1 VSERAP
7 KNLPASIRQKLSDL
21 ARMRKDDFGLILV
34 KYGLER
40 ILYRLTRSAHH
51 DAFVLKGALLFELW
65 THDTYRPT
73 RDADF
78 LGRGDNAP
86 ERLVRLFRELC
97 ELEVEP
103 DGLVFDADSVKA
115 ERITEDADYEGVR
128 VTFTAQLDRAR
139 IPIQIDI
146 GFGDA
151 VTPAPVES
159 DYPTLLSAPHPRL
172 LVYPRET
179 VVAEKFEAIVKLG
192 IANTRMK
199 DFYDLEVL
207 ARMFEFEGELLAK
220 AIRTTFANR
229 ATELPT
235 NGMPLAFTPEFHGD
249 QNKNRQWT
257 AFCDRIPNGTN
268 VTDLKSVVEALKLFL
283 SPVAAAAREQT
294 PFATN
299 WNPGGPWQ

>member
-1 VSERAP
+1 MSERTA

-21 ARMRKDDFGLILV
+21 ARTRKDDFGLILV

-40 ILYRLTRSAHH
+40 ILYRLTRSAHRE
-51 DAFVLKGALLFELW
+51 ALVLKGALLFELW

-103 DGLVFDADSVKA
+103 DGLLFEADSLKA
-115 ERITEDADYEGVR
+115 ERINEDADYEGVR
-128 VTFTAQLDRAR
+128 VTFTARLDRAR

-172 LVYPRET
+172 LVYPKET

-229 ATELPT
+229 ATELPA

-249 QNKNRQWT
+249 QTKNRQWT
-257 AFCDRIPNGTN
+257 AFCDRIPNDAN
-268 VTDLKSVVEALKLFL
+268 ATDLKSVVEALKLFL

-294 PFATN
+294 TFATI
-299 WNPGGPWQ
+299 WKPGGPWQ